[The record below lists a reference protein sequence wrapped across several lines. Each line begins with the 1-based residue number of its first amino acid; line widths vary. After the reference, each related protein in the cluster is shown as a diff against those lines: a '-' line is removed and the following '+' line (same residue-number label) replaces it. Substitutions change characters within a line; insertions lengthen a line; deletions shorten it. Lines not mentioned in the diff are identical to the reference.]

1 VTFQLNPAKTR
12 MISQFVDIY
21 LPLNSQEQQTFR
33 QELDRLELP
42 QKEKAMNVMTSWE
55 KEGFDKGRIEERRA
69 IALNLLNQQMPP
81 TMIAQVTGLT
91 LEQVQELQ
99 AQR

>member
-1 VTFQLNPAKTR
+1 MRSV
-12 MISQFVDIY
+12 I
-21 LPLNSQEQQTFR
+21 
-33 QELDRLELP
+33 
-42 QKEKAMNVMTSWE
+42 TSWE
-55 KEGFDKGRIEERRA
+55 QEGIEKGRSEMQRA